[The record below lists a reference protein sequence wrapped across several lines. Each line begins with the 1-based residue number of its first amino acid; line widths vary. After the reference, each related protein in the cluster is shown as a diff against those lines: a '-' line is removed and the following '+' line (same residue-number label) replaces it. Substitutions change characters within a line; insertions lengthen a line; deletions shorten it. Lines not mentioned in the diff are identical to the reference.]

1 MVNNFFFSPVTGQ
14 KVIGEP
20 VVSGLVLNDSGL
32 WDPDFITAAKQ
43 EASSIIFSSFIFH
56 QLYKYFEV
64 FCSSLVSGIS

>member
-1 MVNNFFFSPVTGQ
+1 MSLALYFVKLRHFWFPFTSTSGFSLFSAGQ

-43 EASSIIFSSFIFH
+43 VSYLAQ
-56 QLYKYFEV
+56 QL
-64 FCSSLVSGIS
+64 CLLI